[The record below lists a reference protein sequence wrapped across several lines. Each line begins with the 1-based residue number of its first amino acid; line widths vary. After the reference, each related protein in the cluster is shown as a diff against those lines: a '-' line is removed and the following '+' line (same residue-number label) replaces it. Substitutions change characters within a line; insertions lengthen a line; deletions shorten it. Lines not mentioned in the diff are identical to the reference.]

1 MSRVQIE
8 RLMDEVIKELLAEY
22 KAEEEKKAQEKE
34 PEQELLTFDMA
45 LNYLLSEY
53 RKGNFTARIR
63 RYCMPEGEYIFTLP
77 AEGRFEAN
85 LAYKGIEGRIRPY
98 TPGHN
103 SIFATDWQIIK

>member
-34 PEQELLTFDMA
+34 SEQEFLTFDMA

-53 RKGNFTARIR
+53 RKGNTNARIR
-63 RYCMPEGEYIFTLP
+63 RTSMPKEDYIYVLEGYAPFLP
-77 AEGRFEAN
+77 S
-85 LAYKGIEGRIRPY
+85 LTYKNQDGIQPY
-98 TPGHN
+98 TPGH
-103 SIFATDWQIIK
+103 SAIFATDWQISN